1 MPCTERDNASRA
13 PRRLRRA
20 AAWLGLCAL
29 AACQTPPP
37 PVARAPAPTPAPPA
51 RVTQAPA
58 PAPAVAPPAAP
69 TAPYSRPARTVD
81 EYQRQIAARL
91 MAANPKITYL
101 TRAPDILLAIPVL
114 ELEVN
119 ADGSIRHI
127 GVIRTPT
134 QATDTIQIATEAL
147 KRAAPFGDA
156 SQVPRPWKFTEVFLF
171 NDDRKFKPRILD

>member
-1 MPCTERDNASRA
+1 M
-13 PRRLRRA
+13 
-20 AAWLGLCAL
+20 GLCAL
-29 AACQTPPP
+29 SACNTPIPP
-37 PVARAPAPTPAPPA
+37 EVRAPAPPPPAP
-51 RVTQAPA
+51 RVVPTPAPA
-58 PAPAVAPPAAP
+58 PAPYV
-69 TAPYSRPARTVD
+69 RPARSYD

-91 MAANPKITYL
+91 IAANPKITYL

-147 KRAAPFGDA
+147 RRAAPFGDV
-156 SQVPRPWKFTEVFLF
+156 SQVPKPWKFTEVFLF
-171 NDDRKFKPRILD
+171 NDDRHFKPRILD

>member
-1 MPCTERDNASRA
+1 MPCTERDDTPRA
-13 PRRLRRA
+13 PGRLRRV
-20 AAWLGLCAL
+20 AAWMGLCAL
-29 AACQTPPP
+29 SACNTPMPP
-37 PVARAPAPTPAPPA
+37 DVRAPAPPAPAPRA
-51 RVTQAPA
+51 APA
-58 PAPAVAPPAAP
+58 PAPYV
-69 TAPYSRPARTVD
+69 RPARTYD

-91 MAANPKITYL
+91 IAANPKITYL

-147 KRAAPFGDA
+147 RRAGPFGDV
-156 SQVPRPWKFTEVFLF
+156 SQVPKPWKFTEVFLF
-171 NDDRKFKPRILD
+171 NDDRHFKPRVLD